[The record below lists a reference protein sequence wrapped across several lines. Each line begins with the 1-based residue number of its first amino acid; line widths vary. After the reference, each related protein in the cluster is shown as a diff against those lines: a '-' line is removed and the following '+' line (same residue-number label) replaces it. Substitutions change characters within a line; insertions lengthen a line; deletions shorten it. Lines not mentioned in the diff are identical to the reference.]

1 MRNLWRLIRLHR
13 PEAGW
18 MLLGLLLALL
28 TLLANLGLL
37 ALSGWFIA
45 SMALAGIAGVSMNY
59 FTPAALIRACAIV
72 RTAGRW
78 GERVITH
85 EATFRIISRLRVWL
99 YRRIEPLA
107 PAGLQGFHGGDL
119 LSRLTA
125 DIDRLDN
132 LYLRILLPIGVALLG
147 SLILLGFVAHY
158 SPAVACVLAVGLS
171 LAGLLL
177 PWSMHRAA
185 NPHGERMRERQ
196 ARLRAHVLD
205 SSRSLA
211 ELTLYGA
218 LPSQAAR
225 IDAIDADLH
234 RDQRHHDRLR
244 TLGEALTGL
253 TSGWSL
259 ILVSVFA
266 IPAFSALNGA
276 QYAML
281 ALLALAAFET
291 VAPLPLALQL
301 LPETL
306 AAARRI
312 FTLADAPP
320 PIEEP
325 ETPES
330 PPREYDIRFQRV
342 SLRYPGRTQAALHG
356 IDLDIAMNCSLAIVG
371 ASGAGKTSLLQLLL
385 RFRDY
390 DEGEICLGGI
400 SLKQLNSDAVR
411 RRIASLSQ
419 HSHLFN
425 ASIRDNLLIANPRAD
440 RRELLDAC
448 ARARIADLIE
458 RLPDGLDT
466 WIGEAGA
473 RLSGGERR
481 RLALARALLKPAP
494 ILLLDEPTEGL
505 DHQTELRI
513 TDALGELLGQRTVII
528 VTHKPALLRLAERVL
543 VLERGRILACDSHGA
558 LLETLPGYRDNF
570 ALPDAFA

>member
-1 MRNLWRLIRLHR
+1 MKDLWRLIRLHR

-45 SMALAGIAGVSMNY
+45 SMALAGLAGVSMNY
-59 FTPAALIRACAIV
+59 FTPAAMIRACAIV

-99 YRRIEPLA
+99 YQRIEPLA

-132 LYLRILLPIGVALLG
+132 FYPRILLPIGIALLG
-147 SLILLGFVAHY
+147 GLILLGFVARY
-158 SPAVACVLAVGLS
+158 NAAVAGVLAVGLS

-185 NPHGERMRERQ
+185 RPHAERIREQQ
-196 ARLRAHVLD
+196 ARLRSHVLD
-205 SSRSLA
+205 STQSLA

-218 LPSQAAR
+218 LPSQAVR
-225 IDAIDADLH
+225 IDSIDTELH
-234 RDQRHHDRLR
+234 RAQRRHDRLH

-253 TSGWSL
+253 ISGWSL
-259 ILVSVFA
+259 ILVSLFA
-266 IPAFSALNGA
+266 IPAFSALSGA

-281 ALLALAAFET
+281 ALLTLAAFET

-306 AAARRI
+306 AAARRV
-312 FTLADAPP
+312 FALADTPP

-325 ETPES
+325 ETPE
-330 PPREYDIRFQRV
+330 PAPKAYDIHFHHV
-342 SLRYPGRTQAALHG
+342 SLYYPGRRRAALEG
-356 IDLDIAMNCSLAIVG
+356 IDLGIAMNSSLAIVG

-390 DEGEICLGGI
+390 AEGEITLGGTP
-400 SLKQLNSDAVR
+400 LRQLRGDAVR

-425 ASIRDNLLIANPRAD
+425 ASIRDNLLIADPRAD
-440 RRELLDAC
+440 QAALQNAC
-448 ARARIADLIE
+448 ARARIADLVE
-458 RLPDGLDT
+458 RLPDGFDT

-505 DHQTELRI
+505 DYQTEQLV
-513 TDALGELLGQRTVII
+513 TDALGELLGQRTLII
-528 VTHKPALLRLAERVL
+528 VTHKAALLRLAERVL
-543 VLERGRILACDSHGA
+543 VLERGKIVACDSHGA
-558 LLETLPGYRDNF
+558 LLETLPGYRDSF